1 MHLLEQ
7 GQDSQPMESQ
17 FHLGYRHTDKNVAGT
32 RVKTLLSYP
41 KLRESI
47 PPGQEHPTRAGAS
60 LQARSIPPGLCCIMQ
75 SLLGKKLAFP
85 FFILQTR
92 ESLIKTRSPQQV
104 SAM

>member
-47 PPGQEHPTRAGAS
+47 PPGQEHPSRAGTS
-60 LQARSIPPGLCCIMQ
+60 RQGRSIPPGQ
-75 SLLGKKLAFP
+75 EHPSRALLHYAVSTGEETCFSFL
-85 FFILQTR
+85 
-92 ESLIKTRSPQQV
+92 SPTD
-104 SAM
+104 S